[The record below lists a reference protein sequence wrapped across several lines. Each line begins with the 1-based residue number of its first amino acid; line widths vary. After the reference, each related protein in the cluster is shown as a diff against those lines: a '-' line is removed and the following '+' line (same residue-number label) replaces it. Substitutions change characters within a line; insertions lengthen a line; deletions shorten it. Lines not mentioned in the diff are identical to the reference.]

1 MGTPEGVVLE
11 YSLAGVGSR
20 FIAAATD
27 LFIQLA
33 IMGCVLFVLAFA
45 LAGVGAGEGFVIA
58 LIAITVFLGTYGYD
72 TGFETLRNGQTPGK
86 EILGIRV
93 IRQEG
98 VPVDFKAAAIR
109 NIVYLFDGPLT
120 LWTVGMV
127 SILVTKKN
135 QRLGDIAAGTIVVR
149 ERTGEDEKRAAPLPP
164 GYERPAPPPEEEAAA
179 PAAPIDFGGLK
190 ESDIAIVRQF
200 LDRRR
205 TLDPGARRALATQ
218 LAEKVDPL
226 VAGVERGD
234 DDEAFL
240 ETVANA
246 TSRG

>member
-1 MGTPEGVVLE
+1 MLE

-20 FIAAATD
+20 FIAAAVD

-33 IMGCVLFVLAFA
+33 IMGCVLVVLAFIA
-45 LAGVGAGEGFVIA
+45 GGVGAGEGFVIA
-58 LIAITVFLGTYGYD
+58 LVAITIFVGTYGYD
-72 TGFETLRNGQTPGK
+72 TAFETLRNGQTPGK

-93 IRQEG
+93 IREEG

-120 LWTVGMV
+120 LWIVGTV

-164 GYERPAPPPEEEAAA
+164 GYQRPEPAPEAPGTPAA
-179 PAAPIDFGGLK
+179 PADFGGLR
-190 ESDIAIVRQF
+190 ESDVAIVRQF
-200 LDRRR
+200 LDRRA
-205 TLDPGARRALATQ
+205 TLDPGARLALATQ
-218 LAEKVDPL
+218 LAEKVEPL
-226 VAGVERGD
+226 VAGVERGN
-234 DDEAFL
+234 DDERFL
-240 ETVANA
+240 EAIA
-246 TSRG
+246 AAPGRG